1 MESCM
6 SAKATSLQDL
16 ANAIRR
22 LLSCCELSVA
32 NHQLRV
38 VSGDL
43 VLSVME
49 DTDAFIKDRFVL
61 VRVKPE
67 GDFLCGN
74 LSPVDLIREVVST
87 VTADR

>member
-1 MESCM
+1 M

-38 VSGDL
+38 ISGDL
-43 VLSVME
+43 VLSVMK

-61 VRVKPE
+61 VRIKPVE
-67 GDFLCGN
+67 DFLCGN
-74 LSPVDLIREVVST
+74 LSPVGLLREVVAAV
-87 VTADR
+87 VTNR